1 MVPLGI
7 SSKASSNP
15 LFSWRIPLAI
25 PRCSWRTRMALPR
38 CSQQVLVPPC
48 GRDRPPPSA
57 HLLLVAL
64 PCSQIQESGFT
75 NTNQL
80 VPSEE
85 LAGKYAPLPQGNCLQ
100 ISLVGKKWRRPPVC
114 RAPPANLGFSH
125 SEGESLRKGEKKRLG
140 RRSSPQNGRF
150 GGRATY
156 CECSE
161 ELSIDQARIHG
172 GPDNSLLGPGRRGI
186 S

>member
-1 MVPLGI
+1 MVPLKI

-25 PRCSWRTRMALPR
+25 PRFSWRTRMGVQR

-114 RAPPANLGFSH
+114 RAPPANLGFS
-125 SEGESLRKGEKKRLG
+125 
-140 RRSSPQNGRF
+140 SSQSCGGWRGGSKHTPNRF
-150 GGRATY
+150 
-156 CECSE
+156 
-161 ELSIDQARIHG
+161 LSIFT
-172 GPDNSLLGPGRRGI
+172 SLHHVI
-186 S
+186 D

>member
-25 PRCSWRTRMALPR
+25 PRCSWRTRMAVPR

-114 RAPPANLGFSH
+114 RAPPANLGFSSSQSCGGWGGGSKH
-125 SEGESLRKGEKKRLG
+125 TPNRFLSGFTSLHHV
-140 RRSSPQNGRF
+140 
-150 GGRATY
+150 
-156 CECSE
+156 
-161 ELSIDQARIHG
+161 ID
-172 GPDNSLLGPGRRGI
+172 
-186 S
+186 